1 MDKVS
6 DHIME
11 TDIHCL
17 DLRFASTRLQS
28 PQMVNAMMHSIEQSG
43 QLTPVAA
50 IGGEQKRFILMDGY
64 LRLAAL
70 RRMGSDTV
78 CVTLWDCDEA
88 SGLLR
93 VLAGAQA
100 HPWAA
105 IEEARTIRMLVNQFD
120 RSQSAIAREVGR
132 DVSWVNRRLSLI
144 ASVSDDVLA
153 SVCKGTLSTWAA
165 ARIIAP
171 LARAKG
177 EHATAM
183 VHFLEHH
190 PLSTRELSLW
200 NNHYQKASHAVRDA
214 MVKDPALFLSALTNK
229 EQEQQASTL
238 AAGPEGAW
246 LKDMGIIKVILK
258 HQQTAIAM
266 LFSSPHNE
274 QDQQPLRKAF
284 TAIESLID
292 SMRKE
297 ISS

>member
-1 MDKVS
+1 
-6 DHIME
+6 ME

-28 PQMVNAMMHSIEQSG
+28 PQMVNAMMRSIEHSG

-50 IGGEQKRFILMDGY
+50 IDGTKNRFILMDGY

-105 IEEARTIRMLVNQFD
+105 IEEARTIRMLIQQFD
-120 RSQSAIAREVGR
+120 RSQHAIARDIGR

-144 ASVSDDVLA
+144 ESVSDDVLA
-153 SVCKGTLSTWAA
+153 TVCKGQLSTWAA

-171 LARAKG
+171 LARANSD
-177 EHATAM
+177 HATTM
-183 VHFLEHH
+183 VQFLKHH
-190 PLSTRELSLW
+190 SLPTRELSTW
-200 NNHYQKASHAVRDA
+200 NKHYQTASRSVREE
-214 MVKDPALFLSALTNK
+214 MVKAPDLFLSALRNQ
-229 EQEQQASTL
+229 EQEKQAKTL

-246 LKDMGIIKVILK
+246 VKDMSIIKAILK
-258 HQQTAIAM
+258 RQQSVIAM

-274 QDQQPLRKAF
+274 SDQQPLRQAF
-284 TAIESLID
+284 VTIKSLVD
-292 SMRKE
+292 SMCKE
-297 ISS
+297 ITP